1 MSKLDELKKEILA
14 KTREYYELA
23 HKDDRSGF
31 KPGRD
36 RINYGGR
43 VFDHREMENLLDSSL
58 EFWLTY
64 GRYSRKLEND
74 LAEYIG
80 VKHCFL
86 VNSGSSA
93 NLLAFFALTSPL
105 LRDKAVKRGDEVIT
119 TACGFPTTVAPVV
132 QFGAVPVF
140 VDVDIK
146 TANTLTDQLEEALS
160 PRTRAVFLAHTLG
173 NPFDLEKV
181 CRFCEKHGLWLIE
194 DNCDAMGSIYNGRLT
209 GGFGH
214 MSTASFYPAHH
225 MTTGEGGAVFT
236 NDPVLKKALLSIRD
250 WGRDCFCQSGQ
261 DNSCGKRFS
270 QQFGSLPFGY
280 DHKYVYS
287 HFGLNLKMSDM
298 QAAIGCA
305 QIEKLPGFVE
315 KRRNNFDRLKRALK
329 DLDQYFHMPEPTPQ
343 STPSWFG
350 FLLTVREDAG
360 FEKQALVEFL
370 ESRLIQTRNLFCGN
384 IVRQPLFEQLESGK
398 DYRTPAPLVNTDKIM
413 TNSFWIGVYPGM
425 TSKML
430 DYMAQS
436 IRDFVALKTQGG

>member
-31 KPGRD
+31 RPGQD

-64 GRYSRKLEND
+64 GRYSKQLEKE
-74 LAEYIG
+74 LAQYIG
-80 VKHCFL
+80 AKHCFL

-105 LRDKAVKRGDEVIT
+105 LKEKAVKRGDEVIT

-140 VDVDIK
+140 VDVSLK
-146 TANTLTDQLEEALS
+146 TANALADQLEKALS
-160 PRTRAVFLAHTLG
+160 PKTKAVFLAHTLG
-173 NPFDLEKV
+173 NPFDLEQV
-181 CRFCEKHGLWLIE
+181 SEFCKKHGLWLIE
-194 DNCDAMGSIYNGRLT
+194 DNCDAMGSLYDGRLT
-209 GGFGH
+209 GSFGI

-236 NDPVLKKALLSIRD
+236 SDPLLKKALLSIRD

-270 QQFGSLPFGY
+270 QQFGTLPFGY

-305 QIEKLPGFVE
+305 QLEKLPGFVQ
-315 KRRNNFDRLKRALK
+315 KRRENFDHLKKALQ
-329 DLDQYFHMPEPTPQ
+329 DLGDYFHLPEPT
-343 STPSWFG
+343 SKSIPSWFG
-350 FLLTVREDAG
+350 FLLTVRDEAP
-360 FEKQALVEFL
+360 FAKQALVEFL

-384 IVRQPLFEQLESGK
+384 IVRQPLFENLELDR
-398 DYRTPAPLVNTDKIM
+398 DYRTPVALANTDKIM
-413 TNSFWIGVYPGM
+413 NDSFWIGVYPGM
-425 TSKML
+425 TPKML

-436 IRDFVALKTQGG
+436 IRDFVGSNT